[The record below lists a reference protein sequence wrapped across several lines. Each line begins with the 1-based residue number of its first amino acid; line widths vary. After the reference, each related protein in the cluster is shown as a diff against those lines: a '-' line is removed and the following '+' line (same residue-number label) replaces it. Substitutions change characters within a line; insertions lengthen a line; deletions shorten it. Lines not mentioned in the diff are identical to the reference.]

1 MMIGIGTAR
10 CREWEVDMRPIDA
23 DALLDKTVHMA
34 KECFGVGQC
43 YCLRTQFQKMI
54 EDALTI
60 DAVPIVR
67 CGECQGAMYGNEH
80 ERVVWCA
87 LCREWKSKDGFC
99 DEGERKEK

>member
-1 MMIGIGTAR
+1 MSR
-10 CREWEVDMRPIDA
+10 YIDA

-60 DAVPIVR
+60 DVVQVVR
-67 CGECQGAMYGNEH
+67 CRECVHGLNSKRCGGAIFDDNVIWCTHIGEYFTKDH
-80 ERVVWCA
+80 YCA
-87 LCREWKSKDGFC
+87 DGK
-99 DEGERKEK
+99 RKEQADADS